1 MPETRAQQR
10 RSKQEEQA
18 VFTLAVETEIEPST
32 PFDIPGEPRDTPE
45 QQEESVNTPAVERDE
60 QPRWEEEIEISVED
74 KIFPLC
80 WLPIQS
86 DNNRGLYRNLKRC
99 WVQSSHTSYQKMWKD
114 HYQRKKLFTN

>member
-1 MPETRAQQR
+1 MQKGQSCCSSQSDSTCATVYDVQTIEMGLMPETRAQQR
-10 RSKQEEQA
+10 HRKQEEQA

-45 QQEESVNTPAVERDE
+45 QQEESVNTSAVERDE

-80 WLPIQS
+80 WLATTIE
-86 DNNRGLYRNLKRC
+86 GY
-99 WVQSSHTSYQKMWKD
+99 TGI
-114 HYQRKKLFTN
+114 